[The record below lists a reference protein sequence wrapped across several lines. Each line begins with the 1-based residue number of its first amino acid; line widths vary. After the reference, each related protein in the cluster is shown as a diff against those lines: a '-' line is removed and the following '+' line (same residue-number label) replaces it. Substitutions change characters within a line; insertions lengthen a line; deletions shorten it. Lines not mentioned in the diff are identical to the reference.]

1 MATKHPTRKT
11 YLSKHHLLPKQR
23 GGHLSPCN
31 TLRLWRDKH
40 DAWHY
45 VFGQLNLDE
54 IIHALFARYRTV
66 IKTSKTK
73 QWKFLFKGKSIKKV
87 IALLKRIRKI
97 KRSLKKKKHGN
108 NV

>member
-11 YLSKHHLLPKQR
+11 YLTKHHMIPKQR
-23 GGHLSPCN
+23 GGHLAPWN
-31 TLRLWRDKH
+31 TLRIWRDKH
-40 DAWHY
+40 DCWHFC
-45 VFGQLNLDE
+45 FGQLTLDE
-54 IIHALFARYRTV
+54 IIDKLFARNKIIMQTSRT
-66 IKTSKTK
+66 KY
-73 QWKFLFKGKSIKKV
+73 WKFMFKDKSVRKV